1 MKTKILMIAMV
12 FSLAIVSCNKDNLLN
27 STITSDDV
35 AETSKLV
42 TAGDDVTNLIEGQL
56 STADGISGRG
66 VLDLPSCA
74 NVSVTGLPATV
85 GGTITKT
92 IDFGNTG
99 CTLNNGNTLK
109 GKIIFSFPYL
119 PNATSHTINCSFDN
133 FYHNGIKIEGTKTLT
148 RTLTSNGPV
157 VNIAIDITATHP
169 NGHVH
174 HKVGTA
180 TRTMTAGYSTPL
192 NPLDNVYSITGNWTN
207 TSNSNTTSVNIT
219 SALIVKLNCNRIVQG
234 VISYVKGSNNATLD
248 YGNGDCDNQAVFTLN
263 GVAHNITL

>member
-1 MKTKILMIAMV
+1 MKTKILMFAMV
-12 FSLAIVSCNKDNLLN
+12 FSLAIVSCTKENIAN

-56 STADGISGRG
+56 STADGIYGRG

-74 NVSVTGLPATV
+74 VVTVTGLPATV
-85 GGTITKT
+85 GSTITKT

-109 GKIIFSFPYL
+109 GKMIFSFPYL

-148 RTLTSNGPV
+148 RTITVNGPV
-157 VNIAIDITATHP
+157 VSIQMNITATHP

-174 HKVGTA
+174 HKEGTA

-207 TSNSNTTSVNIT
+207 TSNNNATAVTIT
-219 SALIVKLNCNRIVQG
+219 SPLIVKLNCTHIVQG
-234 VISYVKGSNNATLD
+234 VIFYVKGSNNATLD
-248 YGNGDCDNQAVFTLN
+248 YGNGDCDAFAVFTLN
-263 GVAHNITL
+263 GVVHNITL